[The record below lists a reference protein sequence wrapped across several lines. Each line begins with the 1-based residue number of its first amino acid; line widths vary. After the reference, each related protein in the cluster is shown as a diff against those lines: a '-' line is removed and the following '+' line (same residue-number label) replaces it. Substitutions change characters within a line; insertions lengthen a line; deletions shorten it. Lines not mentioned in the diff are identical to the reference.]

1 MCGYDVL
8 LPPTVISIG
17 EIIMAFTKASGYTNL
32 NNGNFSS
39 EIFSKQAQLAFRKSA
54 VISAITNSDYFG
66 EISGQGDSVRILK
79 EPDITVNSLARG
91 TAVST
96 QDLVDADFKL
106 TIDKA
111 NYFAFKLDDIEEAHS
126 HVDFMRLSTDRAAY
140 KMADSMDNDVLK
152 YLAGFTTA
160 NAVNTTVNGTKA
172 DTAAGSDELL
182 AANKLKKGDFGNI
195 TTTSAGDH
203 SIPLAPR
210 LTGATAVSASTATPL
225 QVLAR
230 MSRTMDVANVDTRG
244 RWIVLDPVF
253 IEMLK
258 DEDSRLLN
266 ADFGGAGLQNGL
278 LAANIHGFRV
288 YQSNNLP
295 AVGTG
300 AGTSGSAN
308 QNANYGVI
316 VAGHDSAVATA
327 EQLSKVE
334 TYRDPDSFADIC
346 RGMHL
351 YGRKILRPEA
361 IVTAKFNAA

>member
-1 MCGYDVL
+1 
-8 LPPTVISIG
+8 
-17 EIIMAFTKASGYTNL
+17 MAFAKAGSYTNL

-39 EIFSKQAQLAFRKSA
+39 QIFSKQAQLAFRKSA
-54 VISAITNSDYFG
+54 VVNAITNNDYFG
-66 EISGQGDSVRILK
+66 DVSAVGDSVRIMK
-79 EPDITVNSLARG
+79 EPDITVNALARG
-91 TAVST
+91 TAVAT
-96 QDLVDADFKL
+96 QDLVDADFQL

-126 HVDFMRLSTDRAAY
+126 HIDFMRLSTDRAAY
-140 KMADSMDNDVLK
+140 KMADAMDSDVLK
-152 YLAGFTTA
+152 YLSGYTTA
-160 NAVNTTVNGTKA
+160 NAVNTTVNGSIA
-172 DTAAGSDELL
+172 NSAAGTDELL
-182 AANKLKKGDFGNI
+182 AANKLNMATFGNI
-195 TTTSAGDH
+195 TTTASASTTGD

-210 LTGATAVSASTATPL
+210 LTGSTAQSTTTATPL

-230 MSRTMDVANVDTRG
+230 MSRRLDEQNVDTRG

-266 ADFGGAGLQNGL
+266 ADFGGAGLMNGL

-295 AVGTG
+295 KVGTG
-300 AGTSGSAN
+300 PGTSGVTA
-308 QNANYGVI
+308 QDDNYGII
-316 VAGHDSAVATA
+316 VCGHDSAVATA

-334 TYRDPDSFADIC
+334 TYRDPDSFSDIC
-346 RGMHL
+346 RVMHL

-361 IVTAKFNAA
+361 LVTARFNAA

>member
-1 MCGYDVL
+1 MMFSISI
-8 LPPTVISIG
+8 VISIG
-17 EIIMAFTKASGYTNL
+17 ENIMAFAKASGYTNL
-32 NNGNFSS
+32 NQGNFSP

-54 VISAITNSDYFG
+54 VINAITNNDYFG
-66 EISGQGDSVRILK
+66 DISGQGDSVRILK
-79 EPDITVNSLARG
+79 EPDITVNVLARG
-91 TAVST
+91 TATAT

-140 KMADSMDNDVLK
+140 KMADAMDNDVLK
-152 YLAGFTTA
+152 YLAGFTTG
-160 NAVNTTVNGTKA
+160 NAVNSTVNGTIA
-172 DTAAGSDELL
+172 NAAAGTDELL
-182 AANKLKKGDFGNI
+182 AANKLKKSDFANI
-195 TTTSAGDH
+195 TTTSAADH

-210 LTGATAVSASTATPL
+210 LTGATAVSTATATPL
-225 QVLAR
+225 QVLSR
-230 MSRTMDVANVDTRG
+230 MSRRLDEQDVDSRG
-244 RWIVLDPVF
+244 RWVVLDPVMV
-253 IEMLK
+253 EMLK

-266 ADFGGAGLQNGL
+266 ADFGGSGLMNGL

-295 AVGTG
+295 KVGTG
-300 AGTSGSAN
+300 PGTAGTAN
-308 QNANYGVI
+308 QNTNYGVI

-351 YGRKILRPEA
+351 YGRKILRSEA
-361 IVTAKFNAA
+361 IITAKYNAA

>member
-1 MCGYDVL
+1 
-8 LPPTVISIG
+8 
-17 EIIMAFTKASGYTNL
+17 MAFAKASGYTNL
-32 NNGNFSS
+32 NNGNFSP

-54 VISAITNSDYFG
+54 VVNAITNSDYFG
-66 EISGQGDSVRILK
+66 EISAQGDSVRIMK
-79 EPDITVNSLARG
+79 EPEITVNTLARG

-96 QDLVDADFKL
+96 QDLVDADFQL

-126 HVDFMRLSTDRAAY
+126 HIDFMRLATDRAAY
-140 KMADSMDNDVLK
+140 RMADAMDDDVLK
-152 YLAGFTTA
+152 YLSGYTTA
-160 NAVNTTVNGTKA
+160 NAVNTTVNGTVA
-172 DTAAGSDELL
+172 DAAAGTDELL
-182 AANKLKKGDFGNI
+182 AGNKLDITSFGNI
-195 TTTSAGDH
+195 TTVGSAGD

-210 LTGATAVSASTATPL
+210 LTGATAVSTSTATPL

-230 MSRTMDVANVDTRG
+230 MSRKMDEKNVDTRG

-266 ADFGGAGLQNGL
+266 ADFGGSGLMNGL

-295 AVGTG
+295 SVGTG
-300 AGTSGSAN
+300 AGTAGATAQSD
-308 QNANYGVI
+308 NYGVI
-316 VAGHDSAVATA
+316 VAGHDSAIATA

-334 TYRDPDSFADIC
+334 TYRDPDSFSDIC

-361 IVTAKFNAA
+361 IVTANFNAA